1 MPRSFVPANVFL
13 WRTILGGS
21 ATSVAIGLLIAISF
35 FYVPTEPKAQ
45 VNASEKC
52 SAPLPQSRRLQNLC
66 RRPPLRPLL
75 YNRKKFNQCAAVRPT
90 SNALLP
96 DLCQ

>member
-45 VNASEKC
+45 VNASE
-52 SAPLPQSRRLQNLC
+52 SQRATAPEPATSEFV